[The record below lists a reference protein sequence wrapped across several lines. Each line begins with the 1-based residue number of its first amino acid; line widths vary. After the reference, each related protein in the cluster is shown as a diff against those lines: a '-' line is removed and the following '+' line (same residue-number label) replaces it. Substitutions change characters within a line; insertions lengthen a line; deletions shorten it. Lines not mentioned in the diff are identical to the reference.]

1 VSKITP
7 CFWFNGEAEAAACFY
22 VNLFPD
28 GKMGDI
34 SRYGADMPF
43 PAGTAMMVEFSLAG
57 QSFQALNG
65 GPQFTHSEALSLS
78 VACDTQ
84 AEVDRYW
91 DTLITN
97 GGSENRCS
105 WLKDKF
111 GISWQIITKGLAALM
126 TDPDPARRNRAV
138 GAMMQMKKLDI
149 AAMQAAADAN

>member
-1 VSKITP
+1 MSKITP
-7 CFWFNGEAEAAACFY
+7 CFWFNGEAEAAAGFY
-22 VNLFPD
+22 VSLFPD

-91 DTLITN
+91 DTLIAD
-97 GGSENRCS
+97 GGSENRCG

-111 GISWQIITKGLAALM
+111 GISWQIIPKGLADLM

-138 GAMMQMKKLDI
+138 GAMMHMKKLDI
-149 AAMQAAADAN
+149 AVMQAAADAN